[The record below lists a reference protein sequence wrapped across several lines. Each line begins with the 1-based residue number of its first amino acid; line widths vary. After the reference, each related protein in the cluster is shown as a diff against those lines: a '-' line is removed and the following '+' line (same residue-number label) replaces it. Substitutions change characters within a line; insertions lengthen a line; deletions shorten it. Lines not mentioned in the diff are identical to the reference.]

1 MKLNVS
7 YSCETDNSSFLC
19 QTRST
24 VHARNLKQII
34 TPKNQKFMKTLLL
47 ITQDDNGIIQAKS
60 DIFQITVNSP
70 DFFTMLENNVPVN
83 LHPELSSIL
92 RKWRR
97 EKARELDL
105 SAYIILTN
113 KVLLAISN
121 LSPVTEEDLMS
132 IKGFGFN
139 QLDRFGNE
147 ILDIVLQYRKN
158 NPEEYREEEE
168 APWDS
173 SEL

>member
-1 MKLNVS
+1 
-7 YSCETDNSSFLC
+7 
-19 QTRST
+19 
-24 VHARNLKQII
+24 
-34 TPKNQKFMKTLLL
+34 MKTLLL
-47 ITQDDNGIIQAKS
+47 ITQDDAGIIQAKS

-97 EKARELDL
+97 EKARELGL

-121 LSPVTEEDLMS
+121 LSPVTE
-132 IKGFGFN
+132 
-139 QLDRFGNE
+139 
-147 ILDIVLQYRKN
+147 
-158 NPEEYREEEE
+158 
-168 APWDS
+168 
-173 SEL
+173 